1 MDPIRIAALIGF
13 VALAGLVAYVILRS
27 RSAGRESRESRAF
40 ADGATELAGRVL
52 GSLGGALAVLDD
64 LRRHRMDAAVAL
76 PAIEA
81 ALASIDGYVMEVQ
94 ALPAAPPAQALRAD
108 LEADLRRAER
118 ALDRTRHGCRILA
131 DGTGRGRDLEGQA
144 SVKRGYLELQH
155 ARDAFAQHA
164 ADAARTM
171 PPSTAKG

>member
-1 MDPIRIAALIGF
+1 MDLIRIAALIGF

-40 ADGATELAGRVL
+40 TDGVADLAGRVL

-64 LRRHRMDAAVAL
+64 LRRHRIDAIVAL
-76 PAIEA
+76 PAIDA
-81 ALASIDGYVMEVQ
+81 ALASVDAYVAEVQ
-94 ALPAAPPAQALRAD
+94 ALPASAPAHAVRAD

-118 ALDRTRHGCRILA
+118 ALARTRHGCRILA

-164 ADAARTM
+164 ADAARTA
-171 PPSTAKG
+171 PSGAPKG